1 MQRFDLLH
9 TPLRGRNLIEA
20 SAGTGKTFTIAGLFV
35 RLLLEGPEPETPPPG
50 VNRLLVVTFTEAAT
64 RELRDRIRRR
74 IRDALDAFGAGESE
88 DPFLHGLLERQP
100 DRERAGALLFAAL
113 SSFDEAP
120 VFTIHGFCQRMLQDN
135 PFESGSLFDTRLVT
149 DQQGIYRE
157 IAEDFWRRTFF
168 SAPGTV
174 VRAALA
180 AGMGPEFLAELAR
193 GRHPGPFLS
202 VIPDATGPDP
212 DDPREPAE
220 EECDALLLGIK
231 RDFFRYLETELPARK
246 RRENVRFFD
255 DLLLDLHTALEGER
269 GVSLAAA
276 VRSRFAA
283 ALIDEFQDTDPVQYA
298 IFDRLF
304 PAGGSPLFL
313 IGDPKQAI
321 YSFRGADVFA
331 YLAAAGAAGSR
342 YTLEENWRS
351 EPALIR
357 AVNTLFA
364 RHEAPFSLDEIRFH
378 PVAPAPKERRA
389 ILTTAG
395 APDPSPFRILFAARK
410 TAGKPIDKQDAWE
423 IIPAAVA
430 SEIARLLRDGAD
442 GRLLIDGR
450 GVGPGDVAVLVRKNR
465 QARLM
470 QRALRNL
477 GIPCVLCRAGNLF
490 ESPEAEQLLRIL
502 EAVARPGN
510 EALVKA
516 ALVTEVL
523 GRDGNSLAGM
533 LADEASWERVLEDF
547 RRYRELWDERGF
559 MAMAARLMAEQG
571 VRSRL
576 LSLHGGERKL
586 TNVLHCLETVHQ
598 AAGTERLGIDGV
610 LDWLTGRLTEKP
622 KREEHEI
629 RLETDRNA
637 VQLVTVHR
645 SKGLEFPVVFSPFC
659 WESGGGKRKY
669 VLFHDPDKRVVL
681 DLGSPGFDSHRRTA
695 EAEQLA
701 EELRLLY
708 VALTRAEHRAYLV
721 WGAFKDA
728 GESPLHYLLHPGR
741 KAVKRQV
748 AASDQELMDDLG
760 GIAAEAGG
768 TIQVLPLPGPEPLP
782 YAAGSTEPG
791 TLAARPFS
799 GAIDAGWRVASFTS
813 FVSGSRHGAE
823 LPDRDGLAEANAAP
837 QDVPPAQPGAD
848 RAALMDFPA
857 GVKAGV
863 LIHDILERLDFSSP
877 DRAARRLLI
886 GSSLERYGFEAQW
899 GDSLLGLTDQLLR
912 LPLPGAAAPFTLS
925 SLLPDDRV
933 SELEFFFPLRF
944 VSAPRLREVLA
955 RHGCPDSP
963 ADLRE
968 LCQRLEFTPVRG
980 MVRGFIDLVFR
991 QGERYYIVDWKSNR
1005 LGVRGADY
1013 GAEGMKRE
1021 MERRLYPLQYLLY
1034 TVALVRHLSLR
1045 VPGFRYES
1053 HFGGVFY
1060 LFLRGIDPERPERG
1074 VFHDLPSAACIA
1086 ELTELLLETEGG
1098 SPWTNR

>member
-35 RLLLEGPEPETPPPG
+35 RLLLEGPDPETPPPG

-74 IRDALDAFGAGESE
+74 IRDALDAFGAGESA

-149 DQQGIYRE
+149 DQQAIYRE

-168 SAPGTV
+168 SAPGSL

-180 AGMGPEFLAELAR
+180 AGMGPELLAELAR

-202 VIPDATGPDP
+202 VIPEATGPDP

-231 RDFFRYLETELPARK
+231 RDFFGYLAEELPRRK

-255 DLLLDLHTALEGER
+255 DLLLDLHAALAGER
-269 GVSLAAA
+269 GTSLADAI
-276 VRSRFAA
+276 RSRFSA

-304 PAGGSPLFL
+304 PTGGNPLFL

-331 YLAAAGAAGSR
+331 YLAAAGEAGSR

-389 ILTTAG
+389 LLTIDGT
-395 APDPSPFRILFAARK
+395 PDPSPFRILFAART
-410 TAGKPIDKQDAWE
+410 TAGKPIDKQEAWE
-423 IIPAAVA
+423 MIPAAIA
-430 SEIARLLRDGAD
+430 AEIARLLRDGAE

-450 GVGPGDVAVLVRKNR
+450 GVRPGDVAVLVRKNR
-465 QARLM
+465 QARMM
-470 QRALRNL
+470 QRALGEL

-490 ESPEAEQLLRIL
+490 DATEAGQLLLIL

-516 ALVTEVL
+516 ALVTEIL
-523 GRDGNSLAGM
+523 GRDGNALAEL

-559 MAMAARLMAEQG
+559 MAMAARLLAEQG

-576 LSLHGGERKL
+576 LSLRGGERKL
-586 TNVLHCLETVHQ
+586 TNLLHCLETVHQ
-598 AAGTERLGIDGV
+598 AEAARRLGIDGL
-610 LDWLTGRLTEKP
+610 LDWLTERLVEKP

-629 RLETDRNA
+629 RLDTDRNA

-681 DLGSPGFDSHRRTA
+681 DLGSPEFEHHRKTA

-741 KAVKRQV
+741 KAAKRQL
-748 AASDQELMDDLG
+748 AASDPELLEDLG
-760 GIAAEAGG
+760 RIAAEADG
-768 TIQVLPLPGPEPLP
+768 TIVVLPLPEPEPLR
-782 YAAGSTEPG
+782 YAPGRTETG
-791 TLAARPFS
+791 ALAARPFS
-799 GAIDAGWRVASFTS
+799 GSIDAGWRVASFTS
-813 FVSGSRHGAE
+813 FISGSRHGAE
-823 LPDRDGLAEANAAP
+823 LQDRDSLAEA
-837 QDVPPAQPGAD
+837 PGAAGD
-848 RAALMDFPA
+848 ASFESPGEGRSAIMDFPA

-863 LIHDILERLDFSSP
+863 LIHDILERLDFSST
-877 DRAARRLLI
+877 DVAARRLLI
-886 GSSLERYGFEAQW
+886 GNSLERHGFDAEW
-899 GDSLLGLTDQLLR
+899 SDPLLTMTDRILR
-912 LPLPGAAAPFTLS
+912 LPLPGAEAPFTLA
-925 SLLPDDRV
+925 SLAPGDRI

-955 RHGCPDSP
+955 RHGGPDSP

-968 LCQRLEFTPVRG
+968 LCARLEFTPVRG

-991 QGERYYIVDWKSNR
+991 QGGRYYIVDWKSNR
-1005 LGVRGADY
+1005 LGTHGENY

-1045 VPGFRYES
+1045 VTEFRYHD

-1060 LFLRGIDPERPERG
+1060 LFLRGIEPERPERG

-1086 ELTELLLETEGG
+1086 ELTGLLLETEGV
-1098 SPWTNR
+1098 SR

>member
-1 MQRFDLLH
+1 MKRFDLLN
-9 TPLRGRNLIEA
+9 TPLSGRNLIEA

-35 RLLLEGPEPETPPPG
+35 RLLLESPDPESRNPAT
-50 VNRLLVVTFTEAAT
+50 VNRILVVTFTEAAT

-74 IRDALDAFGAGESE
+74 IRDALDAFSAGYSDDRFLQGLLDRHPDRKRAGE
-88 DPFLHGLLERQP
+88 
-100 DRERAGALLFAAL
+100 LLFAAL

-149 DQQGIYRE
+149 DQEAIYRE

-168 SAPGTV
+168 SAPKSLA
-174 VRAALA
+174 RAALA
-180 AGMGPEFLAELAR
+180 AGMGPELLTELAR
-193 GRHPGPFLS
+193 GRRPGRFLS
-202 VIPDATGPDP
+202 VIPDVAGPDP
-212 DDPREPAE
+212 ADPREPAE

-231 RDFFRYLETELPARK
+231 RDFFRYLTDELPRRK
-246 RRENVRFFD
+246 RRDNVRFFD
-255 DLLLDLHTALEGER
+255 DLLLDLHGALEGER
-269 GVSLAAA
+269 GASLAAA

-298 IFDRLF
+298 IFDRIF
-304 PAGGSPLFL
+304 PTGESPLFL

-331 YLAAAGAAGSR
+331 YLAAAGEAGSR

-357 AVNTLFA
+357 AVNALFA

-378 PVAPAPKERRA
+378 PVAPARKENRVL
-389 ILTTAG
+389 LTEDGT
-395 APDPSPFRILFAARK
+395 PDPSPFRILFAGRK
-410 TAGKPIDKQDAWE
+410 TPGKPIDKQDAWD
-423 IIPAAVA
+423 IVPAAVA
-430 SEIARLLRDGAD
+430 SEIARLLRDGAA

-450 GVGPGDVAVLVRKNR
+450 GVGPGDVAVVVRENR
-465 QARLM
+465 QARMM
-470 QRALRNL
+470 QRALREL

-510 EALVKA
+510 ESLVKA
-516 ALVTEVL
+516 ALVTGIL
-523 GRDGNSLAGM
+523 GWDGNALAE
-533 LADEASWERVLEDF
+533 LLEDDASWERVLEDF
-547 RRYRELWDERGF
+547 RRYRDLWDERGF
-559 MAMAARLMAEQG
+559 MAMAMRLLAEQG

-576 LSLHGGERKL
+576 LSLRGGERRL
-586 TNVLHCLETVHQ
+586 TNLLHCLETVHQ
-598 AAGTERLGIDGV
+598 AEVSQRLGIDGL
-610 LDWLTGRLTEKP
+610 LDWLTERLVEEP

-659 WESGGGKRKY
+659 WESGGGKPKY
-669 VLFHDPDKRVVL
+669 ALFHDPDKKVVL
-681 DLGSPGFDSHRRTA
+681 DLGSSEFEAHRKAA

-728 GESPLHYLLHPGR
+728 GESSLHYLLHPGR
-741 KAVKRQV
+741 KVEKRQV
-748 AASDQELMDDLG
+748 AATDHELLEDLG
-760 GIAAEAGG
+760 MIAAEAGG
-768 TIQVLPLPGPEPLP
+768 AILVSPLPEPEPIP
-782 YAAGSTEPG
+782 YAPERSASGALVSRPFTG
-791 TLAARPFS
+791 TL
-799 GAIDAGWRVASFTS
+799 DAGWRVASFTS

-823 LPDRDGLAEANAAP
+823 LPDRDGLGEAPERAQGSPLPRPGEGSAAI
-837 QDVPPAQPGAD
+837 
-848 RAALMDFPA
+848 MDFPA

-863 LIHDILERLDFSSP
+863 LIHHILERLDFSSP

-886 GSSLERYGFEAQW
+886 ETGLERYGFDAQW
-899 GDSLLGLTDQLLR
+899 ADPLARMTDDLLR
-912 LPLPGAAAPFTLS
+912 LPLPGAEAPFTLS
-925 SLLPDDRV
+925 SLTPADRV
-933 SELEFFFPLRF
+933 SELEFFFPLGF

-955 RHGCPDSP
+955 RHGGPDCP

-968 LCQRLEFTPVRG
+968 LCGRLEFTPVRG

-991 QGERYYIVDWKSNR
+991 QEGRYYIVDWKSNR
-1005 LGVRGADY
+1005 LGPGSEDY
-1013 GAEGMKRE
+1013 GTEGMKRE

-1045 VPGFRYES
+1045 VPEFSYEE

-1060 LFLRGIDPERPERG
+1060 LFLRGLDPERPERG
-1074 VFHDLPSAACIA
+1074 VFRDLPSAACIA
-1086 ELTELLLETEGG
+1086 ELTGLLIETEGG
-1098 SPWTNR
+1098 RP